1 MNRPDQEE
9 QRQQEERDQQEQMRQ
24 EQERM
29 QLPRGQQFGDD
40 NESSTNPVIINH

>member
-9 QRQQEERDQQEQMRQ
+9 QRQQEERERQEQAR

-29 QLPRGQQFGDD
+29 NSPRGQQFGDD
-40 NESSTNPVIINH
+40 NETSTSPVIINH